1 MWPRNWASTTCTPA
15 CTSSGCRRGT
25 SLRERGRARRSRQD
39 ETDKRVLWKQDAQRV
54 NGLYDEALNRHR
66 AAIGLPPVDNV
77 RDYVLTDQPWLA
89 ADAALCPSQVMT
101 ARIWGW
107 RSGSLSTARA

>member
-1 MWPRNWASTTCTPA
+1 
-15 CTSSGCRRGT
+15 
-25 SLRERGRARRSRQD
+25 
-39 ETDKRVLWKQDAQRV
+39 VLWKQDAQRV

-101 ARIWGW
+101 D
-107 RSGSLSTARA
+107 LDFV